1 MGIVNKKL
9 REAPLGHWCFKVLK
23 RYNKAVDNQSNRKKR
38 RARGDG
44 VTSYRVTSSL
54 SLSDT
59 AYEHQQRAA
68 QQPQPDASSSYAQ
81 AGYET
86 PQDYDYGQYDAQQG
100 YDGQQGYAQQPYD
113 PNAPQPDYT
122 AQENY
127 DYSAQGY
134 DTSQGYD
141 AHADAQHPEAQAG
154 YDYSQPGYEQPGYE
168 QPGHAQPDYDNQQ
181 QDYDYSQQG
190 YDAHAGTQGYDGQNY
205 DYSQQGYDYNQP
217 GYDQQQP
224 YDANADQQG
233 YYDNEGN
240 YHYYQGDQGYGD
252 QGYYDQ
258 EPAAQEIPKRKRKIE
273 TVRDYYA
280 EIIGEGQVFATDS
293 EESPYEPAPSQQ
305 RSQYLNPAHLPS
317 GAQPA
322 RMYGAQMGAQSPLIQ
337 MLGPVAGV
345 YDLFLKLKSK
355 WKLLTEKITYYT
367 DVVLD
372 LQNSVQKEMKEAATL
387 AYKGFMNQ
395 LKQRSPLAVP
405 YQHGPGE
412 PGAAP
417 GGYPNDPQYAPPPE
431 APRYAPVSFA
441 DLQELN
447 VEFTDNYDQPLF
459 DFAKYA
465 NSQYKVSK
473 MIVDPAAMEAA
484 LWAIRECATRA
495 GAIPPAQEG
504 PYANIPLNEV
514 MDNIVEEDLM
524 AFLNYVKAF
533 PGNYVSRNLKI
544 SETFATWVVYGAP
557 TP

>member
-1 MGIVNKKL
+1 M
-9 REAPLGHWCFKVLK
+9 
-23 RYNKAVDNQSNRKKR
+23 DNQSNRKKR
-38 RARGDG
+38 RSRGDG

-86 PQDYDYGQYDAQQG
+86 PQGHDYSPPGYDEQNAYDYGEG
-100 YDGQQGYAQQPYD
+100 Y
-113 PNAPQPDYT
+113 N
-122 AQENY
+122 
-127 DYSAQGY
+127 
-134 DTSQGYD
+134 
-141 AHADAQHPEAQAG
+141 AQAG
-154 YDYSQPGYEQPGYE
+154 AQNAEAQPGYDSQ
-168 QPGHAQPDYDNQQ
+168 N
-181 QDYDYSQQG
+181 YDYSQQG
-190 YDAHAGTQGYDGQNY
+190 YDNQQGYDGQNYDYSQQGYGNPQSHDGQNYDYSQQGYDNQQGYDGQNY
-205 DYSQQGYDYNQP
+205 DYSQQGYDNQQ
-217 GYDQQQP
+217 GYDGQNYDYSQQGYDNQQGYDGQNYDYSQQGYDNQQGYDGQNYDYSQQGYGHQQG
-224 YDANADQQG
+224 YDANTDQQG

-240 YHYYQGDQGYGD
+240 YHYYQGDQGHYE
-252 QGYYDQ
+252 Q
-258 EPAAQEIPKRKRKIE
+258 EPAPQEIPKRKRKIE

-322 RMYGAQMGAQSPLIQ
+322 GMYGVQMGAQSPLMQ
-337 MLGPVAGV
+337 MLGPAAGA
-345 YDLFLKLKSK
+345 YELFLKLKSK
-355 WKLLTEKITYYT
+355 WKLLTEKVAYYT

-372 LQNSVQKEMKEAATL
+372 LQDSVQKEMKEAATL
-387 AYKGFMNQ
+387 AFKGFMNQ

-405 YQHGPGE
+405 YQNV
-412 PGAAP
+412 PGAGGAP
-417 GGYPNDPQYAPPPE
+417 GAPPGAHPHDPQYQPPPE

-484 LWAIRECATRA
+484 LWSIRECATRA

-533 PGNYVSRNLKI
+533 PGNYVSRNLKV